1 MTDDK
6 NSDHTPSC
14 GWRDTLQHG
23 GLSSLIEEQQLKE
36 TERERDFLRVDY
48 IVAFHFQLSLARIDF
63 KAAVPGGSLAL

>member
-36 TERERDFLRVDY
+36 TERETFSVWTTLLPFTSNCLWQELTSRLPC
-48 IVAFHFQLSLARIDF
+48 QEE
-63 KAAVPGGSLAL
+63 ALPCS